1 MKTAQSKAIV
11 FVPNIL
17 GRFIIGL
24 VFVAGLALGAAG
36 SATAQS
42 GSICS
47 KFDSGKDGWGPCSWA
62 PNVSVTTST
71 SGGIGKDDSYLQ
83 ITDLS
88 GASAVC
94 SSDPKY
100 LGNWVEKMGGC
111 GQFCFDFKVF
121 SSGIPPSAVTPSFSI
136 YSGTSRATFYANFQ
150 VAIGDTNWHQ
160 KICAPIMLGDSAP
173 PSPNGHWV
181 ISGGSW
187 NSIITNVTMVSLPID
202 FSSSPSEVVGYDNIC
217 MSPGGCGEKPK
228 EEITGCLKDSKF
240 AVKCNPDGTYTFTLS
255 GAGTSGSVIT
265 LVSQT
270 PGVTVMPPQQ
280 PWAATTTWTI
290 NGATPGQLVALN
302 ANASKTGGGT
312 APGSDECCS
321 GDIKVVMPECE
332 NKPPIDLKVEKENTP
347 SGGQGNGFNVWVTNV
362 GAPITFAP
370 GQLTVDDVIPA
381 GLNIFTQSSPNWT
394 CSPLPATG
402 PATIHCTYNLAG
414 SLGTGAQLTDSLVFT
429 GVLTNH
435 EKPLENCATV
445 SIPAS
450 VGIDTNSSN
459 DKACVTIKDIKVG
472 DLVVQKEAEYIGPI
486 LLPLQ
491 PYPIYFSCT
500 DGTSGTLNVTPGT
513 PQTVNNLPYGTSCTL
528 SEGMFTTPPGLCP
541 ATWTPVW
548 TTNYVPSS
556 TVPINSPSTTV
567 IVKNKLTCKAPGDG
581 SLTVTKTVVN
591 KTQGTLSTAGLS
603 YPISVS
609 CASGGSPAVITNF
622 NLAQNGSQTVSNI
635 ALNSSCTITEPST
648 PAPTG
653 VCGTAGAMPA
663 WSTVMIPA
671 SPVAI
676 NGTNVSVTVQ
686 NTLECKLD
694 GGGSLGTLKVTKT
707 IVNNTGQPDPTTS
720 FPVTVSCVPASGPA
734 VVTNASLTGGGSTT
748 VSNIALGST
757 CTVNEPTPPDAGLCV
772 AGAAWTVSYTGQNPV
787 LVGSSPVVVGVT
799 NTLNCKQTGG
809 GGTGSLVVRKSLTNN
824 TDASLV
830 GVTYPATVSCVSGMS
845 PAVTSSFTLAHNS
858 PHTATNL
865 VVGSVCTVTETQP
878 PPPTSG
884 CPAGQEPVWVTP
896 PVYTPATAIVGT
908 NPIMVVQNT
917 LNCAPKKA
925 GITVLKCSAPLI
937 ANGSRTACVCPAG
950 RVQRG
955 KSCVEQVVCREPAQL
970 NSRGTACVCPRGM
983 TKKGNSCVER
993 EREQPRVR
1001 PDDVLRV
1008 LPGLIGPGGFGG
1020 GGSRGGGG
1028 GEPKGGGYTPPGR
1041 P

>member
-1 MKTAQSKAIV
+1 MKTAQSKAMV
-11 FVPNIL
+11 FVPAML

-24 VFVAGLALGAAG
+24 AFMAGLALGAAG

-42 GSICS
+42 GPICS

-181 ISGGSW
+181 ISGGTW

-217 MSPGGCGEKPK
+217 MTPGGCGEKPK

-290 NGATPGQLVALN
+290 SGATPGQLVALN

-394 CSPLPATG
+394 CTPLPATG

-414 SLGTGAQLTDSLVFT
+414 SLGTGAQLTDSLVFS

-450 VGIDTNSSN
+450 VGVDTNSSN

-500 DGTSGTLNVTPGT
+500 DGSSGTLNVTPGT

-528 SEGMFTTPPGLCP
+528 SEGTFTTPPGLCP
-541 ATWTPVW
+541 STWTPVW

-567 IVKNKLTCKAPGDG
+567 SVKNKLTCQAPGAG
-581 SLTVTKTVVN
+581 SLIVTKNVLN
-591 KTQGTLSTAGLS
+591 KTDGQVSTAGLS

-609 CASGGSPAVITNF
+609 CASGGSPAVVANF
-622 NLAQNGSQTVSNI
+622 NLAENGSQTVSNI
-635 ALNSSCTITEPST
+635 ALSSSCTITEGTMPT
-648 PAPTG
+648 PTG
-653 VCGTAGAMPA
+653 ACAAVGAVPTWTMPP
-663 WSTVMIPA
+663 TFTPA
-671 SPVAI
+671 SPVPV
-676 NGTNVSVTVQ
+676 NGTAVTVNVL
-686 NTLECKLD
+686 NTMECKIPGQRGYYRVSKIIGNQTSNTNAYLNGLVFPVISTCD
-694 GGGSLGTLKVTKT
+694 GNTVAVNVQRGVPGIVTNIPVGAVCSVVETL
-707 IVNNTGQPDPTTS
+707 PPAPTT
-720 FPVTVSCVPASGPA
+720 
-734 VVTNASLTGGGSTT
+734 
-748 VSNIALGST
+748 
-757 CTVNEPTPPDAGLCV
+757 
-772 AGAAWTVSYTGQNPV
+772 
-787 LVGSSPVVVGVT
+787 
-799 NTLNCKQTGG
+799 
-809 GGTGSLVVRKSLTNN
+809 
-824 TDASLV
+824 
-830 GVTYPATVSCVSGMS
+830 
-845 PAVTSSFTLAHNS
+845 
-858 PHTATNL
+858 
-865 VVGSVCTVTETQP
+865 
-878 PPPTSG
+878 G
-884 CPAGQEPVWVTP
+884 CPAGKTAVWGTPTYTP
-896 PVYTPATAIVGT
+896 PTRTIVFGAGPVIQMTNVLTCEGEGKKLTPVTSPV
-908 NPIMVVQNT
+908 
-917 LNCAPKKA
+917 CAPPMIPGA
-925 GITVLKCSAPLI
+925 VPGQCNCPQGTVLRGAE
-937 ANGSRTACVCPAG
+937 CVK
-950 RVQRG
+950 R
-955 KSCVEQVVCREPAQL
+955 VVCRAPLVANAAGTECACRSGLVLRGGKCVRPVVCHAPAQL
-970 NSRGTACVCPRGM
+970 NSRGTACDCPRGM
-983 TKKGNSCVER
+983 VKKGNTCVER
-993 EREQPRVR
+993 ERERERPRVN

-1008 LPGLIGPGGFGG
+1008 LPGLLGPGGFGG
-1020 GGSRGGGG
+1020 GRDEPRGGG
-1028 GEPKGGGYTPPGR
+1028 KSPGR

>member
-1 MKTAQSKAIV
+1 MKTAQSKAMV
-11 FVPNIL
+11 FVPAML

-24 VFVAGLALGAAG
+24 AFMAGLALGAAG
-36 SATAQS
+36 SAAAQS
-42 GSICS
+42 GPICS

-181 ISGGSW
+181 ISGGTW

-217 MSPGGCGEKPK
+217 MTPGGCGEKPK

-370 GQLTVDDVIPA
+370 GELTVKDVVPA
-381 GLNIFTQSSPNWT
+381 GLTISTQSSTNWT
-394 CSPLPATG
+394 CGPLPAVG
-402 PATIHCTYNLAG
+402 LATITCTYNLSG
-414 SLGTGAQLTDSLVFT
+414 SLGTGAQLTASLVFS
-429 GVLTNH
+429 GVLTNK
-435 EKPLENCATV
+435 EQPLKNCAIV

-450 VGIDTNSSN
+450 VGVDTNPSN
-459 DKACVTIKDIKVG
+459 DQACVTVSNPQDGGLIVTKQVINNTSFPIPTSSVYAIG
-472 DLVVQKEAEYIGPI
+472 ASCVSGMSPAVVTAMPLTNGGSQTVSPLALGTVCTISETPPVPPSTGAVSCGEPGSTLAWTTVLPAPVTITGPGMTALVQNI
-486 LLPLQ
+486 LNCNP
-491 PYPIYFSCT
+491 P
-500 DGTSGTLNVTPGT
+500 GGGGSGTLNVTK
-513 PQTVNNLPYGTSCTL
+513 
-528 SEGMFTTPPGLCP
+528 
-541 ATWTPVW
+541 
-548 TTNYVPSS
+548 
-556 TVPINSPSTTV
+556 TV
-567 IVKNKLTCKAPGDG
+567 I
-581 SLTVTKTVVN
+581 N

-609 CASGGSPAVITNF
+609 CASGGSPAVVTNF
-622 NLAQNGSQTVSNI
+622 GLAENGSQTVSNI
-635 ALNSSCTITEPST
+635 ALNSSCTVTETST

-663 WSTVMIPA
+663 WSTLTIPA
-671 SPVAI
+671 SPVSV

-686 NTLECKLD
+686 NTLECKIPGQRGYYRVSKIIDNQTSNTNAYLNGLVFPVISTCD
-694 GGGSLGTLKVTKT
+694 GNTVSLNVQRGVPGIVTNIPVGAVCSVVETL
-707 IVNNTGQPDPTTS
+707 PPAPTT
-720 FPVTVSCVPASGPA
+720 
-734 VVTNASLTGGGSTT
+734 
-748 VSNIALGST
+748 
-757 CTVNEPTPPDAGLCV
+757 
-772 AGAAWTVSYTGQNPV
+772 
-787 LVGSSPVVVGVT
+787 
-799 NTLNCKQTGG
+799 
-809 GGTGSLVVRKSLTNN
+809 
-824 TDASLV
+824 
-830 GVTYPATVSCVSGMS
+830 
-845 PAVTSSFTLAHNS
+845 
-858 PHTATNL
+858 
-865 VVGSVCTVTETQP
+865 
-878 PPPTSG
+878 G
-884 CPAGQEPVWVTP
+884 CPAGKTAVWGTPTYTP
-896 PVYTPATAIVGT
+896 PTRTIVFGAGPVIQMTNILTCEDEGKKLTPVTS
-908 NPIMVVQNT
+908 P
-917 LNCAPKKA
+917 LCAPPMIPGA
-925 GITVLKCSAPLI
+925 VPGQCNCPQGTVLRGAE
-937 ANGSRTACVCPAG
+937 CVKP
-950 RVQRG
+950 
-955 KSCVEQVVCREPAQL
+955 VVCRAPLVANAAGTECACRSGLVLRGGKCVRPVVCHAPAQL
-970 NSRGTACVCPRGM
+970 NSRGTACDCPRGM
-983 TKKGNSCVER
+983 IKKGNTCVER
-993 EREQPRVR
+993 ERERERPRVN

-1008 LPGLIGPGGFGG
+1008 LPGLLGPGGFGG
-1020 GGSRGGGG
+1020 GGGGGGSSGGDGGGG
-1028 GEPKGGGYTPPGR
+1028 GRGR